1 VKGGRNQYELLQD
14 NLNNM
19 SLRREDQIL
28 NKDSSKIMSNEIS
41 NSRSYTSCENTG
53 AKRNISKYSQ
63 KFSKFSSQ
71 KLNPIVNT
79 NRFTGNVAR
88 EPTFY
93 GTTRTYNKGKTHSMY

>member
-14 NLNNM
+14 NLNNI
-19 SLRREDQIL
+19 SLRRENQIL
-28 NKDSSKIMSNEIS
+28 SGDPSKIKSNEIS

-79 NRFTGNVAR
+79 NRFTENVAGY
-88 EPTFY
+88 PTFY
-93 GTTRTYNKGKTHSMY
+93 GTTRTYNRGQNHSMY